1 MINFGK
7 YDQKVSF
14 VTFQSVSDGAGGTTP
29 TPLTTLTTFASV
41 KQTKGSNATEA
52 GEMVLPK
59 TYQVS
64 IQYRES
70 FMPTEVYQVLYR
82 NAYHKILAVQLNEQR
97 QHREYNITMVAV

>member
-7 YDQKVSF
+7 YDQKVAF

-29 TPLTTLTTFASV
+29 TPLTTLSTFASV
-41 KQTKGSNATEA
+41 NQTRGSNGKEA

-59 TYQVS
+59 TYQIA

-70 FMPTEVYQVLYR
+70 FLPTEVYQVLYR
-82 NAYHKILAVQLNEQR
+82 NAYHKILGVQVNEQR
-97 QHREYNITMVAV
+97 QHKEYIITMVAV